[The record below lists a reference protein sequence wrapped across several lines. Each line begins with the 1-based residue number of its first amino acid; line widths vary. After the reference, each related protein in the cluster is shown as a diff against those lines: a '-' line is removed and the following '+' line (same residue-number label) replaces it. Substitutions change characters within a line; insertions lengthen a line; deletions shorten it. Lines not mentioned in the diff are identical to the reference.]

1 MRPRNVVILAIV
13 LIAAIA
19 WMIPRYWKTQ
29 REAQYQATL
38 KSYSSELKLGT
49 TRLEVHD
56 LLRKRSIIPGREPY
70 GGPALDD
77 FIRIGQ
83 ENDKWYCGRDDVDIQ
98 LKFAPEE
105 PNSGEQTSSDTLKE
119 ISLSK
124 WPKDCL

>member
-19 WMIPRYWKTQ
+19 WMVPHYRRTQ
-29 REAQYQATL
+29 REAQYQVAL
-38 KSYSSELKLGT
+38 KSYFNELNLGM

-56 LLRKRSIIPGREPY
+56 LLRKRSIIPGHEPY

-98 LKFAPEE
+98 LKFAPGG
-105 PNSGEQTSSDTLKE
+105 PNNEEQTPSDTLKE